1 MLTIKNRNKI
11 LGSEVVVN
19 NITYTIDGVYL
30 YETHYKIHLRC
41 YHDKSVSDELILL
54 NRTRNTNTKHTNR
67 YTYYDMYWNVDPQN
81 RLLLSALTIGN
92 MKWVINAV
100 QRILEQMK

>member
-1 MLTIKNRNKI
+1 MLIINNRDKI
-11 LGSEVVVN
+11 IGSEVVAN
-19 NITYTIDGVYL
+19 NTTYTIDGMYS
-30 YETHYKIHLRC
+30 YPTHYKIHLRC
-41 YHDKSVSDELILL
+41 YHDKSVDDEMIILK
-54 NRTRNTNTKHTNR
+54 RTKNTNTKHTNR

-81 RLLLSALTIGN
+81 RLLLSALTMGT

>member
-1 MLTIKNRNKI
+1 
-11 LGSEVVVN
+11 
-19 NITYTIDGVYL
+19 
-30 YETHYKIHLRC
+30 
-41 YHDKSVSDELILL
+41 LL
-54 NRTRNTNTKHTNR
+54 NRTKNTNTKHTNR